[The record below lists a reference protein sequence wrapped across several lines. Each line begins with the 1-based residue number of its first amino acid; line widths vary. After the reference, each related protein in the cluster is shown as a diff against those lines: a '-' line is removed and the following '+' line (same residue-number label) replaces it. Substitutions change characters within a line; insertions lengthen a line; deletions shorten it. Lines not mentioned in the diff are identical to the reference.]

1 MGVGVA
7 IGAVLAAGQMMQ
19 ARSQGK
25 RADRQAKEAFQQQER
40 AQAQAVSAAGSKRL
54 QQAAAQR
61 ALQKKKPNAAKIL
74 AKKRAAA
81 KSGIAST
88 FLTGPSGNPNQTLG
102 GSYSLGD

>member
-1 MGVGVA
+1 MGAGVI
-7 IGAVLAAGQMMQ
+7 IGAVVSAVGIAQQ
-19 ARSQGK
+19 HEQGK
-25 RADRQAKEAFQQQER
+25 KADRRAKTALKRQDR
-40 AQAQAVSAAGSKRL
+40 AQAKAVSAAGSERL
-54 QQAAAQR
+54 RQAAAQR

-88 FLTGPSGNPNQTLG
+88 FLTGPGGDQNKTLG